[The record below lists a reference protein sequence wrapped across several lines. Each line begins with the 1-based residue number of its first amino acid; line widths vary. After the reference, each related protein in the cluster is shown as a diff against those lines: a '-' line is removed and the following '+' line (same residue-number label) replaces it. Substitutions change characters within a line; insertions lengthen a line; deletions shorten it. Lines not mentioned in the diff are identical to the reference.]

1 LKEKVVLTE
10 TLRIRSAASVTLEQF
25 AAAFEAAFAGYFYP
39 MTLTSE
45 QLSRRVRFEHLDI
58 LRSLLAYDNDEL
70 AGMAMLGVR
79 QDAGWVGGIGMTEK
93 YRGRGRSHEL
103 MTALIEEARAFPL
116 TTLTLEV
123 LRQNAAAIRLYESAG
138 MAVARDLIIFERHAD
153 NAPLVPSQDVSQLTQ
168 ATPPELLRH
177 FQRLHLQP
185 PAWQR
190 DLSALLVMDGLRGL
204 YLGAREMPDAY
215 ALLRSWPNGM
225 TYIVDLAAARKE
237 DADALCAGLDRVEG
251 RLRIIN
257 EPESSIFC
265 EALEAHNFVATMS
278 QHEMLM
284 TL

>member
-1 LKEKVVLTE
+1 MTE
-10 TLRIRSAASVTLEQF
+10 TLRIISAASVTLEQF

-70 AGMAMLGVR
+70 AGMAMLGIR
-79 QDAGWVGGIGMTEK
+79 QEVGWVGGLGITEK

-103 MTALIEEARAFPL
+103 MTALIAEARVLPL
-116 TTLTLEV
+116 ARLTLEV
-123 LRQNAAAIRLYESAG
+123 LRQNVAAIRLYERAG
-138 MAVARDLIIFERHAD
+138 MEVARDLIIFERVEDAVTSRCV
-153 NAPLVPSQDVSQLTQ
+153 AVSQLKQ

-177 FQRLHLQP
+177 FHRLHLQP

-190 DLSALLVMDGLRGL
+190 DLPALLVMDGLQGL
-204 YLGAREMPDAY
+204 YLGAPDMPDAY

-237 DADALCAGLDRVEG
+237 DADALCAGLPRAEG

-265 EALEAHNFVATMS
+265 AALEAHHFVATER
-278 QHEMLM
+278 QHEMVM